1 MKNLILSVLSWLL
14 HHANQNGKDE
24 HFYKIKN
31 MILAR
36 YGKHICYEVQ
46 FIEGKK
52 CLSCKGTGLYQKYSY
67 ERSFYKETCW
77 GCYGTGWYKKPC
89 WNILALVSFGKYEF
103 HQPFMR
109 VYRNP
114 YPTPNLN
121 IKTFTGYVERH
132 PTRLTGFAV
141 TVLFLIYEKGYLK
154 RWYKS
159 AGIGWRLHWWK
170 PSNWIHNFFHI
181 IRFGFAIPFRQFKN
195 WIKRE
200 FMGHW
205 WIPGTILK
213 SKENDYK
220 QFDDGD
226 LPF

>member
-1 MKNLILSVLSWLL
+1 MKLFHNLKISILSWLL

-31 MILAR
+31 RILAK

-52 CLSCKGTGLYQKYSY
+52 CLSCGGTGNHQYFDYHGFSTAV
-67 ERSFYKETCW
+67 SPCW
-77 GCYGTGWYKKPC
+77 NCTNGWYKRPC

-109 VYRNP
+109 MYEDP
-114 YPTPNLN
+114 QSKG
-121 IKTFTGYVERH
+121 KTFTGYVERH
-132 PTRLTGFAV
+132 PTNLTGFAIV
-141 TVLFLIYEKGYLK
+141 VLFMMYEKGYLK

-159 AGIGWRLHWWK
+159 AGIGWRSYWWQ
-170 PSNWIHNFFHI
+170 PRNWLNNIIHILKHG
-181 IRFGFAIPFRQFKN
+181 RRSIPFRNDHKGVIRLRLERLLKPIPQPAYEQF
-195 WIKRE
+195 E
-200 FMGHW
+200 G
-205 WIPGTILK
+205 
-213 SKENDYK
+213 D
-220 QFDDGD
+220 D